1 MSIEEFFKHELQE
14 WNASIEF
21 YLVDL
26 DILQNRLIE
35 VAGKNT
41 KTAVMEGVE
50 HFQNQFIV
58 QKDNLQSLR
67 HKVLAQNNKLEA
79 VIKNIKALDD
89 LNLVDEQ
96 HFLREA
102 VQLNEKILQE
112 LKHNFYRF
120 LSKVF

>member
-1 MSIEEFFKHELQE
+1 MSIEEFFKHELNE
-14 WNASIEF
+14 WGASIEF

-26 DILQNRLIE
+26 DILQNRLLE

-41 KTAVMEGVE
+41 KTGVLEGVE

-58 QKDNLQSLR
+58 QKNNLQALK
-67 HKVLAQNNKLEA
+67 HKVQAQNDKLEA
-79 VIKNIKALDD
+79 VIKKIKALDD

-96 HFLREA
+96 HFLRDA
-102 VQLNEKILQE
+102 VQLNEKIFQE
-112 LKHNFYRF
+112 LKHSFYRF

>member
-1 MSIEEFFKHELQE
+1 MSIEEFFKHELNE
-14 WNASIEF
+14 WGANIEF

-26 DILQNRLIE
+26 YILNNRLIE

-41 KTAVMEGVE
+41 KAPIMAGVE

-58 QKDNLQSLR
+58 KKNNLQAFR
-67 HKVLAQNNKLEA
+67 HKVKTQNAKLEA
-79 VIKNIKALDD
+79 VIKKINGLDD

-112 LKHNFYRF
+112 LKHSFYRF